1 MLISRDHSLLL
12 VIDIQEK
19 LAPAINHGEVAIKNN
34 QRLLEAARLLA
45 LPSFISEQYVKGLG
59 PSIAAIKNVAVDA
72 IYFEKT
78 YFSCTRQP
86 GVLET
91 LKAKGRQQIIV
102 TGMETHVCVLQT
114 ALGLRG
120 AGFDVFLVA
129 DATASRSA
137 ESRSIAIERM
147 RDAGV
152 HIVTTEMVLFEWL
165 EQACS
170 TDFRTLLPLIK

>member
-72 IYFEKT
+72 IYFEKLT
-78 YFSCTRQP
+78 SPALANPEFLKHLRQ
-86 GVLET
+86 
-91 LKAKGRQQIIV
+91 K
-102 TGMETHVCVLQT
+102 
-114 ALGLRG
+114 
-120 AGFDVFLVA
+120 VA
-129 DATASRSA
+129 NRS
-137 ESRSIAIERM
+137 
-147 RDAGV
+147 
-152 HIVTTEMVLFEWL
+152 L
-165 EQACS
+165 
-170 TDFRTLLPLIK
+170 